1 MSMTSANPPFRPERV
16 RYRVE
21 HTTEYTY
28 AAPVSLSQ
36 QLLHLRPRLS
46 PRQQCLSHAL
56 HVSPVPA
63 RRMDS
68 TDAFGNPLTRLD
80 FDRPHAGLAIVA
92 EMQVEV
98 ALPPVMDP
106 DSTAWERVVEQLAY
120 RAGTVQT
127 IEQIDATRFRFESS
141 HVRIKAV
148 LADYARDCF
157 TPRRPLLDATS
168 ALMQKIHREFA
179 YDPKATK
186 IATPL
191 LEVFAT
197 RRGVCQDFAHLMLSC
212 LRSLGLAARYVSG
225 YLLTTP
231 PPGKPRLVGSDASHA
246 WVSVFCPDQGWI
258 DFDPTNN
265 LIPQLDHITI
275 AWGRDFGDV
284 SPLRGVILG
293 GGAHELEVRVT
304 VQREEPGIDNGQ

>member
-1 MSMTSANPPFRPERV
+1 M

-28 AAPVSLSQ
+28 AVPVSMSQ
-36 QLLHLRPRLS
+36 QLLHLLPRPS
-46 PRQQCLSHAL
+46 PLQQCRSHAL
-56 HVSPVPA
+56 IVSPTPS
-63 RRMDS
+63 RRIDS
-68 TDAFGNPLTRLD
+68 IDAFGNPLTRLE
-80 FDRPHAGLAIVA
+80 FDRPHSTLSIIAQ
-92 EMQVEV
+92 MQVEV
-98 ALPPVMDP
+98 TAPAAIEP
-106 DSTAWERVVEQLAY
+106 STMAWEMVVGQLAY
-120 RAGTVQT
+120 RAGKVPTA
-127 IEQIDATRFRFESS
+127 EQIDAARFRFESAF
-141 HVRIKAV
+141 VRIKSV
-148 LADYARDCF
+148 LADYARDSF
-157 TPRRPLLDATS
+157 APGRPLLDAS
-168 ALMQKIHREFA
+168 LALMHKIHHEFA

-191 LEVFAT
+191 LEVFAN

-231 PPGKPRLVGSDASHA
+231 PPGKPRLIGSDASHA
-246 WVSVFCPDQGWI
+246 WISVYCPGQGWI

-265 LIPQLDHITI
+265 LIPQLGHITV

-293 GGAHELEVRVT
+293 GGAHELEVRVS
-304 VQREEPGIDNGQ
+304 VKREAD